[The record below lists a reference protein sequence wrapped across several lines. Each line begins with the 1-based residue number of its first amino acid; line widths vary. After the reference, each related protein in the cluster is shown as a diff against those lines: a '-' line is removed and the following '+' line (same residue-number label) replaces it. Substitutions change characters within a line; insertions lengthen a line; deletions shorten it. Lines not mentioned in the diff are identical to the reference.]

1 MVDESF
7 SVSEFSSLA
16 DKVASIDYILTKI
29 FECLPLRSLVRF
41 EAVSKHW
48 FSLIT
53 DPQFSPLL
61 KPRYASGL
69 FLLPSKLQ
77 DEPFSCEV
85 DFLPLNG
92 INSPTPPFKRLRSV
106 CESTDVK
113 ILHSCNGLLL
123 CSSPRASGGDTDYFV
138 CNPTTKKI
146 VVLCRPADGP
156 YGSWRGIR
164 GLYLA
169 YDPLKA
175 PDYKVICVW
184 RFAGDLLYKILI
196 YSSETRVWRLS
207 ESDEYFYYSSKAH
220 FDRGAYWNGAV
231 HWHCDTDNW
240 LYFNIEKEK
249 LNIMPPPVKLE
260 DGLLER
266 PFVYFGESG
275 GHLHVIEDYSQA
287 AALYI
292 YEMEIDYSGWYK
304 KHEVRLDAIPAALPE
319 TTQLTDPTEEG
330 ITLLSVIRRERDDD
344 SFLVLQV
351 HGRIV
356 QYSLGYEA
364 SRVLV
369 DFDFDYDVYGGGRRS
384 WGWCDAFQYI
394 ESLACV

>member
-85 DFLPLNG
+85 DFLPLNVLGPVEG
-92 INSPTPPFKRLRSV
+92 ILTTSFAIQRPRKSLYYVGQLMVPTDHG
-106 CESTDVK
+106 E
-113 ILHSCNGLLL
+113 
-123 CSSPRASGGDTDYFV
+123 AY
-138 CNPTTKKI
+138 
-146 VVLCRPADGP
+146 VV
-156 YGSWRGIR
+156 YIWH
-164 GLYLA
+164 
-169 YDPLKA
+169 PLKA

-196 YSSETRVWRLS
+196 YSSETLS
-207 ESDEYFYYSSKAH
+207 ESFYYSSKAH

-240 LYFNIEKEK
+240 LYFNIDKEK

-292 YEMEIDYSGWYK
+292 YEMEIDYSGGTRST
-304 KHEVRLDAIPAALPE
+304 RLGSMLF
-319 TTQLTDPTEEG
+319 QLHC
-330 ITLLSVIRRERDDD
+330 RR
-344 SFLVLQV
+344 Q
-351 HGRIV
+351 HK
-356 QYSLGYEA
+356 
-364 SRVLV
+364 
-369 DFDFDYDVYGGGRRS
+369 
-384 WGWCDAFQYI
+384 
-394 ESLACV
+394 